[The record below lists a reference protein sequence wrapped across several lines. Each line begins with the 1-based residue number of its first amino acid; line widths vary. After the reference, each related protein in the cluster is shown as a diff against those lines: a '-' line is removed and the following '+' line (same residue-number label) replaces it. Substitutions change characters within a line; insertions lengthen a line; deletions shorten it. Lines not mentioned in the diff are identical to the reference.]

1 MAPTRKK
8 TVLTV
13 KKEYLALKDLQKD
26 RTKKSVVLKVSVP
39 QNTLTYWIKHK
50 EEIISKYEYGQF
62 GRNVLWIYVN
72 EMYQLVDTLFK
83 RKL

>member
-1 MAPTRKK
+1 MASTRKK

-13 KKEYLALKDLQKD
+13 KKKYLALKDLQKE
-26 RTKKSVVLKVSVP
+26 TKKSVVLKVSVP